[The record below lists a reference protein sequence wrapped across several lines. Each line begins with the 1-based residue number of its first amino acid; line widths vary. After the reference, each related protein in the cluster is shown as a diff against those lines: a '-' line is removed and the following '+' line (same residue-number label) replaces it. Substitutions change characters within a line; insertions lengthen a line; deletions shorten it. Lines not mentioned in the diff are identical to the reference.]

1 MLRVNQL
8 TGFNKR
14 RGGGAGDPNFS
25 NVSLLIPADSD
36 LNDVSS
42 NGFSATLIGSAAV
55 DTGTQKWGAGSAD
68 YTVSGRCISFADD
81 AAIRMGTDDF
91 TIEMWVQPDIS
102 GSVKCVYSKGVNG
115 TNDMLFTVSTSE
127 VVFRANGTNDL
138 SATGLSLSTS
148 AFTHIA
154 FEREGSTRRVLIDG
168 SQAATDT
175 LSFNHSSTAVTYI
188 GSVTSV
194 SVPNRYQGHIDDFRI
209 TKGLVR
215 YGAGSYTVPTG
226 PFPTS

>member
-8 TGFNKR
+8 TGFSR
-14 RGGGAGDPNFS
+14 RSAGGGDPNFS

-36 LNDVSS
+36 LNDASS
-42 NGFSATLIGSAAV
+42 NGFTATLIGSAAV
-55 DTGTQKWGAGSAD
+55 DTGTKKWGAGSAD

-81 AAIRMGTDDF
+81 AALRMGTDDF

-115 TNDMLFTVSTSE
+115 TNDMLFTISTSE
-127 VVFRANGTNDL
+127 VVFRANGVTDL

-148 AFTHIA
+148 AFTHLA
-154 FEREGSTRRVLIDG
+154 FEREGTTRRILIDG
-168 SQAATDT
+168 SEEATDT
-175 LSFNHSSTAVTYI
+175 LSFDHSSTALTYI
-188 GSVTSV
+188 GSTTST
-194 SVPNRYQGHIDDFRI
+194 SAPNRYQGHVDDFRI

-215 YGAGSYTVPTG
+215 YGSGSYTVPAA